1 MSASMDTSTVQFES
15 PRAVTPEDQARANFY
30 ALIAHLFY
38 RGPEEA
44 LLQAIAVAEP
54 PEGALGTSWH
64 ALSAAASVMPADAA
78 MEEFN
83 EAFVGV
89 GRPPLML
96 YGSYFLAG
104 FMMEKPLS
112 DLRNDLAELGFS
124 RVAHVSEPEDH
135 LSALCEVMRALILG
149 DVERKRADIA
159 VQQKFFLTH
168 INPWIFRCMD
178 EIKAYHHANLYKH
191 VAAFAQ
197 TFFEIESEA
206 FKM

>member
-1 MSASMDTSTVQFES
+1 MSATPVQFES
-15 PRAVTPEDQARANFY
+15 PRQVSAEDQARANFY

-38 RGPEEA
+38 RGPDES

-54 PEGALGTSWH
+54 PEGTLAAPWH
-64 ALSAAASVMPADAA
+64 ALAAAASVIPADAA

-104 FMMEKPLS
+104 FMMEKPLLE
-112 DLRNDLAELGFS
+112 LRESLAKLGFS
-124 RVAHVSEPEDH
+124 RAAHVSEPEDH

-149 DVERKRADIA
+149 DVERKPADIA
-159 VQQKFFLTH
+159 VQQEFFLTH
-168 INPWIFRCMD
+168 INPWIFRCLD

-191 VAAFAQ
+191 IAVFAHV
-197 TFFEIESEA
+197 FFEIEAEA